1 MVEKLIKEGFSRNTL
16 VNFNDNQLTMLVNK
30 IINEAQ
36 TVTTT
41 KTIYK
46 ASDPKDKSAV
56 NAILDK
62 AAHDPNSLKNQNI
75 EVVEG
80 DKKWIQK
87 AINPKKKGQLHK
99 DLDVPQDETIPVSK
113 LKDAVKKGGKV
124 AKRAQM
130 ALNMKEGEEVK
141 EWVNSLVDAEYHPS
155 VSKNELLETIK
166 SKLSAT
172 MQPMP
177 GKAKIGHN
185 GTKEF
190 MTYESSPEKAEPDVA
205 PEVIP
210 SEPDVDEPKKRPSHP
225 GKRPTDPN
233 QNPLPD
239 PVPQAKHKKHHH
251 KKDVKEISAKDAQ
264 AKVIGAISKILKK

>member
-16 VNFNDNQLTMLVNK
+16 ANFNDKQLTMLVGK
-30 IINEAQ
+30 ILNEAEV
-36 TVTTT
+36 VTTQ
-41 KTIYK
+41 KTVYS
-46 ASDPKDKSAV
+46 AADQKDKAAV
-56 NAILDK
+56 NALLDK
-62 AAHDPNSLKNQNI
+62 AAHDPNILKDKNI
-75 EVVEG
+75 EVKEG
-80 DKKWIQK
+80 AKKTVK
-87 AINPKKKGQLHK
+87 KSAKKKPSIYDK
-99 DLDVPQDETIPVSK
+99 S
-113 LKDAVKKGGKV
+113 LKDYCDKCDCVKSKCKC
-124 AKRAQM
+124 K
-130 ALNMKEGEEVK
+130 NEVK
-141 EWVNSLVDAEYHPS
+141 EWVNSLVDTEYHPS

-166 SKLSAT
+166 SKLAAT

-239 PVPQAKHKKHHH
+239 PVPQAKHKKHHKH

>member
-1 MVEKLIKEGFSRNTL
+1 MKKSNTNFNMKRIDMVEKLIKEGFSRNTL
-16 VNFNDNQLTMLVNK
+16 ANFNDKQLTMLVGK
-30 IINEAQ
+30 ILNEAQ
-36 TVTTT
+36 VVTTQ
-41 KTIYK
+41 KTVYS
-46 ASDPKDKSAV
+46 AADQKDKAAV
-56 NAILDK
+56 NALLDK
-62 AAHDPNSLKNQNI
+62 AAHDPNILKDKNI
-75 EVVEG
+75 EVKELA
-80 DKKWIQK
+80 KKTT
-87 AINPKKKGQLHK
+87 KKKTTLKSNQKKLDKNHNGKIDGQDFK
-99 DLDVPQDETIPVSK
+99 IINAE
-113 LKDAVKKGGKV
+113 KK
-124 AKRAQM
+124 
-130 ALNMKEGEEVK
+130 EVN
-141 EWVNSLVDAEYHPS
+141 EWINSLVDAEYHPS

-166 SKLSAT
+166 SKLAAT

-239 PVPQAKHKKHHH
+239 PVPQAKHKKHHKH

>member
-1 MVEKLIKEGFSRNTL
+1 MIDV
-16 VNFNDNQLTMLVNK
+16 
-30 IINEAQ
+30 
-36 TVTTT
+36 
-41 KTIYK
+41 
-46 ASDPKDKSAV
+46 
-56 NAILDK
+56 
-62 AAHDPNSLKNQNI
+62 
-75 EVVEG
+75 
-80 DKKWIQK
+80 
-87 AINPKKKGQLHK
+87 K
-99 DLDVPQDETIPVSK
+99 DLIAEHTLMYGVEFDHDVVLSRYRNCIMNH
-113 LKDAVKKGGKV
+113 DAVGAYENDALIGICTQYYWETMPVWTFSNMFLKSSDNAYMSKKMIQTLGGMTEHCIMNAEK
-124 AKRAQM
+124 
-130 ALNMKEGEEVK
+130 KEVN
-141 EWVNSLVDAEYHPS
+141 EWINSLVDAEYHPS

-166 SKLSAT
+166 SKLAAT

-239 PVPQAKHKKHHH
+239 PVPQAKHKKHHKH